1 MITFVT
7 ADPGDDVS
15 STVLGAALEPGDVL
29 VTSNYRPVRVDA
41 SEPNSDGLTA
51 TVRTAKGYGTVAL
64 TSVYFSPAKLP
75 LSGLTTVRTV

>member
-1 MITFVT
+1 MITFIT
-7 ADPGDDVS
+7 ADAGDDVS

-41 SEPNSDGLTA
+41 VAADSEGLTA
-51 TVRTAKGYGTVAL
+51 TVRTAKGYGTVSL
-64 TSVYFSPAKLP
+64 TSLYFSPARLP